1 MKKLLLLAAV
11 LAASVP
17 TQVQALSNYEM
28 CIKNRDQLDR
38 MFPGEG
44 TKTYKCEELKTYLP
58 PAQRY
63 KAAERQGLVQ
73 KCERTIRSGL
83 KDPGSYRFKKRQY
96 IATADN
102 GLDIRISYTA
112 TNSFG
117 GRVQEMQTCS
127 YTF

>member
-1 MKKLLLLAAV
+1 MKKLLLLTAV
-11 LAASVP
+11 LAASLP
-17 TQVQALSNYEM
+17 TQAQALSDYEQ
-28 CIKNRDQLDR
+28 CIKNRDQLNR
-38 MFPGEG
+38 MIPGAGDDYE
-44 TKTYKCEELKTYLP
+44 CEKLKTYLT

-117 GRVQEMQTCS
+117 GRIQEMQTCS